1 MPRLED
7 LLKDTDK
14 EKLLNY
20 KHMEKL
26 PKYKPQKA
34 QSFIGQTPNLN
45 SSLGVNAAD
54 GDTTVDPS
62 KADTFWVKNQNIISG
77 LGSSILG
84 AITGSGAQS
93 NPAPSSNAGYVAP
106 PPITPSK
113 KILGMPV
120 GVFVAI
126 IILVVII
133 VGIIIYKKSKS
144 K

>member
-7 LLKDTDK
+7 LIKDTDK
-14 EKLLNY
+14 EKLLNH
-20 KHMEKL
+20 KHMKKL
-26 PKYKPQKA
+26 PKYKPEKA

-54 GDTTVDPS
+54 GDTTTTDPS
-62 KADTFWVKNQNIISG
+62 KADTFFVKNENIITG
-77 LGSSILG
+77 LGTSIFGML
-84 AITGSGAQS
+84 TGSNNQA
-93 NPAPSSNAGYVAP
+93 PAPSSNTGYVAP

-120 GVFVAI
+120 GIFITIIVLI
-126 IILVVII
+126 IIIT
-133 VGIIIYKKSKS
+133 GIIIYKRSKS